1 MVYRRNI
8 KLFVLVAVL
17 FGLFSYSISAEDLV
31 HMVAKGDT
39 VYSISRLY
47 KISQEELMRSNNIAD
62 ASKLQTGMR
71 LVIPSRTGSLQT
83 NIPRTESPRIEN
95 PPTVIIAPA
104 NPVYFLYTVTKND
117 TLYSIA
123 RSRGVT
129 LQALR
134 DINGFSKNYVL
145 KIGEKIKIPGPA
157 PASTKATITAANK
170 TPPKPSAQNTAKT
183 ADTSIRWPVA
193 AKEVLYMSSNSGVLV
208 SGRES
213 ESIKS
218 LSGGVVVHASP
229 WRGYGNVAVVETDDG
244 YRYLYGSCETLSV
257 RKGDTIE
264 PGTELGK
271 LGIYPASGKPDLVL
285 IVSHNGSPV
294 DPAKAPRF

>member
-1 MVYRRNI
+1 MVYRRNT
-8 KLFVLVAVL
+8 KPFVLLAVL
-17 FGLFSYSISAEDLV
+17 FGLFSHSISAENLV

-39 VYSISRLY
+39 IYSISRLY
-47 KISQEELMRSNNIAD
+47 KISQEELMRSNNITD
-62 ASKLQTGMR
+62 ASKLKTGMK
-71 LVIPSRTGSLQT
+71 LVIPSQTGGLLTDSLL
-83 NIPRTESPRIEN
+83 IN
-95 PPTVIIAPA
+95 PPQPNSPPVVIAAPA
-104 NPVYFLYTVTKND
+104 NPVYFMYTVTKND

-134 DINGFSKNYVL
+134 EINGFSKNYVL
-145 KIGEKIKIPGPA
+145 KVGEKIKIPGLA
-157 PASTKATITAANK
+157 PVTAAGK
-170 TPPKPSAQNTAKT
+170 TPSKTHTQNTAKT

-193 AKEVLYMSSNSGVLV
+193 AKEVLYMNSNTGVLI

-218 LSGGVVVHASP
+218 LSGGIVVHASP
-229 WRGYGNVAVVETDDG
+229 WRGYGNVAVVETDEG

-257 RKGDTIE
+257 RKGDSIE